1 MLNRY
6 EWAITCITVLTSQF
20 TKYRFKYVV
29 CVESKGWGTCSK
41 LKRCRSTSSDGIKR
55 SARWL
60 DGCHFRF
67 FNGRRDDKSSAM
79 SGHTPYSS
87 QSVES
92 AKRKSKLPFVHLCR
106 LRASYMSRSL
116 SCRSSLRKTNSLQNR
131 SPPLVPMGVRARV
144 SEVGTP
150 LTGIHQYNMILGDSL
165 ESKTLLL
172 LSFYNCVET
181 DDAGDIDLNIQFST
195 RTINP
200 AETRI
205 SSTWNWRVLLASS
218 SMPICI
224 SKIKSAY
231 LLTFNERKRK
241 PNARMQLIEIVK
253 LAATDKIL
261 AAHS

>member
-195 RTINP
+195 RTINNP

-205 SSTWNWRVLLASS
+205 SSNLKLTGPLGFFIN
-218 SMPICI
+218 
-224 SKIKSAY
+224 AY
-231 LLTFNERKRK
+231 LHFKDQVNVSA
-241 PNARMQLIEIVK
+241 NF
-253 LAATDKIL
+253 
-261 AAHS
+261 

>member
-92 AKRKSKLPFVHLCR
+92 ARRKSKLPFVHVCR

-116 SCRSSLRKTNSLQNR
+116 SCRSSLRKTNSLQKR
-131 SPPLVPMGVRARV
+131 SPPLVPDGRPCTRLWGWDT
-144 SEVGTP
+144 SYRNSS
-150 LTGIHQYNMILGDSL
+150 IQYDIGRLIRIQNF
-165 ESKTLLL
+165 TATFLL
-172 LSFYNCVET
+172 
-181 DDAGDIDLNIQFST
+181 
-195 RTINP
+195 
-200 AETRI
+200 
-205 SSTWNWRVLLASS
+205 
-218 SMPICI
+218 
-224 SKIKSAY
+224 
-231 LLTFNERKRK
+231 
-241 PNARMQLIEIVK
+241 
-253 LAATDKIL
+253 
-261 AAHS
+261 